1 MASQVHVLLDDEHS
15 EGPVRLLSIAVLSIC
30 AAHAQ
35 IYSIQTVAGGG
46 LPENTPCTAADLGL
60 VGGLAA
66 DAAGNVYIPVPAYN
80 IVVRCDAAT
89 GVLTRVAGTG
99 ALGFS
104 DGQNVPATGVR
115 VTSPLA
121 VALNPAGDLYIA
133 EPARVR
139 KVSHGIITT
148 VAGNG
153 IPGFSGDSGPAM
165 DAEVLPGAIA
175 VDASGSVYIAEN
187 GRIRKVSNG
196 IITTVANS
204 DQIGTPLGI
213 AVDSAGNLYIVS
225 YIGGGRR
232 RIYEVSN
239 GVITIVPANTTD
251 PRDIAVDGAGN
262 LYISTD
268 SEQIYEF
275 SAGTT
280 SPIASGGAPIAVD
293 AAGNLYY
300 SENYGDPVAAYQP
313 YAPFSGHVRVRKV
326 SHGITTTVAGGAYKT
341 SGDGP
346 ATAAQL
352 AAPFGIA
359 LDSSGNCYFSES
371 AGNRI
376 RKLSNGV
383 LTTVAG
389 TGTAGFSGD
398 GGPATAAQ
406 LSAPAAIAL
415 DSQGAL
421 YIADWGNN
429 RVRKVLN
436 GVITTVAGNGTAGE
450 SGDGGQATSA
460 QLSHPIG
467 LAVDAAGILY
477 ISANNRV
484 RKVSNGIIAAEAGGL
499 VAGYLGDNVPATTAQ
514 LSIPEGLAVD
524 GSGNLSIADTGNGY
538 VRQVQP
544 NAIIHTIAGIG
555 KTAGDGIRAVD
566 AAVLPRALAVDA
578 AGVVYIGEPASQYAG
593 ASGAIR
599 KVTNGLIYAIA
610 GHVKMQEECNCAI
623 DGVGSVLT
631 GNLFGASA
639 VLGTVLGM
647 AVDSGGRIYFV
658 DGDHQ
663 TIRVLIPQP
672 STPVSIA
679 AVRNAASNL
688 QSWIAPGEIVVIT
701 GSGLGPADLTMGKLT
716 ADGVYDTQIAGASV
730 EINGWPAPLF
740 YASARQVAAVVPYGA
755 IATGPP
761 LLNEITVTY
770 QGSVS
775 NPMKIAGAPLVFG
788 LFTSDGSGIGQAAA
802 VNQDGTLNG
811 ASHPAAPGSLIS
823 LYATGEGLTWP
834 AGIDGKPATAPLP
847 MPSQTTFAL
856 TPTPVAVTVG
866 GQTVTPEYAGGAPGE
881 IAGLMQINV
890 RIPQNITPGNAV
902 PVTVEV
908 QGYSTS
914 QPGVSIVVGK

>member
-1 MASQVHVLLDDEHS
+1 M
-15 EGPVRLLSIAVLSIC
+15 RLLSIAVLSFC
-30 AAHAQ
+30 AVHAQ
-35 IYSIQTVAGGG
+35 PYSIQTVAGGG
-46 LPENTPCTAADLGL
+46 LPENTPCTAADLGP

-66 DAAGNVYIPVPAYN
+66 DAAGNVYIPIPAYN

-104 DGQNVPATGVR
+104 DGQNLAATGVR

-153 IPGFSGDSGPAM
+153 IPGFSGDNGPAI
-165 DAEVLPGAIA
+165 DAEVLPVAIA
-175 VDASGSVYIAEN
+175 VDALGSVYIAEN
-187 GRIRKVSNG
+187 GRVRKVSGG
-196 IITTVANS
+196 IITTAATT
-204 DQIGTPLGI
+204 DQIGVPLGI
-213 AVDSAGNLYIVS
+213 AVDSPGNLYVVS
-225 YIGGGRR
+225 YIG
-232 RIYEVSN
+232 
-239 GVITIVPANTTD
+239 
-251 PRDIAVDGAGN
+251 
-262 LYISTD
+262 
-268 SEQIYEF
+268 
-275 SAGTT
+275 
-280 SPIASGGAPIAVD
+280 GGAPIAVD
-293 AAGNLYY
+293 AAGNVYY
-300 SENYGDPVAAYQP
+300 SEDYGDPVATYQP
-313 YAPFSGHVRVRKV
+313 YVFSSGQVRIRKI
-326 SHGITTTVAGGAYKT
+326 SHGIITTVAGGAYKS

-359 LDSSGNCYFSES
+359 LDSSGNLYFSES

-389 TGTAGFSGD
+389 TGAAGFGGD

-415 DSQGAL
+415 DSQGAV
-421 YIADWGNN
+421 YIADWGNH
-429 RVRKVLN
+429 RVRKLLN
-436 GVITTVAGNGTAGE
+436 GVITTVAGNGTAGD

-477 ISANNRV
+477 ISANDRV
-484 RKVSNGIIAAEAGGL
+484 RKVSNGIIAGEAGSGTF
-499 VAGYLGDNVPATTAQ
+499 GYLGDNVPATSAP
-514 LSIPEGLAVD
+514 LNLPEGLAVD
-524 GSGNLSIADTGNGY
+524 GSGNLIIADTGNGY
-538 VRQVQP
+538 VRQVGP

-555 KTAGDGIRAVD
+555 KTAGDGIPAVD
-566 AAVLPRALAVDA
+566 ALVWPLAVAVDA
-578 AGVVYIGEPASQYAG
+578 AGVVYIGEAAFR
-593 ASGAIR
+593 SGHSGTIR
-599 KVTNGLIYAIA
+599 KVTNGLIDAIA
-610 GHVKMQEECNCAI
+610 GPVKYQMECNCAV

-631 GNLFGASA
+631 GDLFAASA
-639 VLGTVLGM
+639 VLGSVLGM
-647 AVDSGGRIYFV
+647 AVDSAGRIYFV

-672 STPVSIA
+672 SPPISIA

-730 EINGWPAPLF
+730 EINGWPAPMI
-740 YASARQVAAVVPYGA
+740 YASARQVAAVVPYRA

-761 LLNEITVTY
+761 LLNEITLTY

-775 NPMKIAGAPLVFG
+775 NPVKIAGAPQVFG

-811 ASHPAAPGSLIS
+811 ASHRAAPGSVIS

-834 AGIDGKPATAPLP
+834 AGIDGKPATVPLP
-847 MPSQTTFAL
+847 MPSQTTYAL
-856 TPTPVAVTVG
+856 TPQPIAVTIG
-866 GQTVTPEYAGGAPGE
+866 GQTVNPEYAGGAPGE

-902 PVTVEV
+902 PVTVGV

-914 QPGVSIVVGK
+914 QPGVSIMVGK